1 MKKNQRLQVKLI
13 QFLKINSNDKELSE
27 IYNETCKEKMMI
39 IL

>member
-13 QFLKINSNDKELSE
+13 QFQEINLKAKELSE
-27 IYNETCKEKMMI
+27 IYKETCKEKMVI